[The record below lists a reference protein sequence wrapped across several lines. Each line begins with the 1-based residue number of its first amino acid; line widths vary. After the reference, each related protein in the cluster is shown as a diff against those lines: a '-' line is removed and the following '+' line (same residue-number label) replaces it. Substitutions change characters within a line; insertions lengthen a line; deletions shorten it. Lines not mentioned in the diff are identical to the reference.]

1 MIFAHARK
9 LPGASLARRFITL
22 LLSSTALSALE
33 VSAGDLIGELGSDLL
48 LPERQQVATSVS
60 ERRQLSLHT
69 QTENVFN
76 RRVGDVLVAD
86 ADGQRSNVL
95 VLLPFRRAGL
105 EQHVGLRLSVG
116 GLDVTGRSRDPGWN
130 SRLGGDG
137 LGFEAGYAVTRGRH
151 SLSVELG
158 GRSFDGDERAVRLE
172 RFHRAKNRL
181 TMNELFWD
189 LLEPTL
195 SDRVDYRWTWQTWS
209 GSGTWRAALSDVDRV
224 GASLRL
230 GSSSTDAVVTYH
242 NTGDRE
248 ELRGD
253 RVVDLEHP
261 TDEAHLALFYERQL
275 NASWSGRVGLGARSR
290 TLDTGLVQRDV
301 PVSERDVT
309 LDFFELGVAGVE
321 YDRRHL
327 ALSATW
333 HGRLHRRA
341 TFTAGRITAEYDG
354 HFDGVTPVLG
364 FTVLA
369 LPISHGANG
378 TATGT
383 LDSWVMSVSGERLWE
398 SLSLAARLDGSWTE
412 LDARSRAE
420 AEMEFGLIVSPHR
433 SDRRFQ
439 LDFYRLELK
448 PAWMLSRS
456 LRAQLLLRQYII
468 DVGDLAPREDV
479 TPGVPDEPGEAT
491 RTRGGLTI
499 GFSMTYFSK

>member
-1 MIFAHARK
+1 M
-9 LPGASLARRFITL
+9 
-22 LLSSTALSALE
+22 
-33 VSAGDLIGELGSDLL
+33 
-48 LPERQQVATSVS
+48 
-60 ERRQLSLHT
+60 
-69 QTENVFN
+69 QTENVYN

-86 ADGQRSNVL
+86 ADGQRSTL
-95 VLLPFRRAGL
+95 LLLLPFRSSGL
-105 EQHVGLRLSVG
+105 EQHFGLRFSIT

-130 SRLGGDG
+130 SRLGGDDLG
-137 LGFEAGYAVTRGRH
+137 LEASYAVSRGRH
-151 SLSVELG
+151 TLSFDLE

-172 RFHRAKNRL
+172 RFHRAKNRV

-195 SDRVDYRWTWQTWS
+195 SDRIDYRWTWQTWS

-248 ELRGD
+248 EVRGD
-253 RVVDLEHP
+253 RVVDLEQP
-261 TDEAHLALFYERQL
+261 TDEVNLALFYERQL
-275 NASWSGRVGLGARSR
+275 NTSWSGRVGVGARSR
-290 TLDTGLVQRDV
+290 TLDAGLVQRDV
-301 PVSERDVT
+301 PVSARDVT
-309 LDFFELGVAGVE
+309 LDFFELGAVGAE

-333 HGRLHRRA
+333 HGGLQRRA
-341 TFTAGRITAEYDG
+341 TFTAGRMTAEYDG

-364 FTVLA
+364 FTLLA

-378 TATGT
+378 TATGA
-383 LDSWVMSVSGERLWE
+383 LDTWVMSVSGERHWG
-398 SLSLAARLDGSWTE
+398 SLSLAARLGGSWTE

-420 AEMEFGLIVSPHR
+420 AEMEFGLIVSPHQ

-439 LDFYRLELK
+439 LNFYRLDLK

-468 DVGDLAPREDV
+468 DVEDLAPREDV

-491 RTRGGLTI
+491 RTRGGSI
-499 GFSMTYFSK
+499 VGFSITHFSN